1 MKILVLKNF
10 ATLFS
15 VCAIFVLTGCDYNN
29 PRLRKNK
36 KPISFKSIEGIN
48 YTEVSR
54 KQKNGLSFNKYGYRL
69 MPDWQLRFEPND
81 SVALYSPV
89 KKQFINFPLSR
100 GIDSIFATVRSYFK
114 MRHMSKDSLV
124 LEMLKAENDT
134 VDVVNS
140 SVYMTFYADNYIK
153 NKLHTNTEGARHVSH
168 RDSLFIKQMAEKANA
183 DIRKAFAAQQPPN
196 FISKRP
202 AMQVSTWLRTPKY
215 LYNNYDASDN
225 YMTPTFNIT
234 LSKAYRNFD
243 YSLSV
248 FVDAKGQMVYR
259 RPMVGFYG
267 DDLAEAN
274 YVKISKFILDNY
286 LKPYLTVV
294 PGQTLSIPHTTI
306 VTLHVHGRQPGYAQT
321 VSANN

>member
-1 MKILVLKNF
+1 VKILLLKNSVL
-10 ATLFS
+10 LFS
-15 VCAIFVLTGCDYNN
+15 VCAILALSGCDYNN

-36 KPISFKSIEGIN
+36 KPISFKSIEGIS

-54 KQKNGLSFNKYGYRL
+54 KQKNGLSFNEYGYR
-69 MPDWQLRFEPND
+69 MIPDWQLRFEAND
-81 SVALYSPV
+81 SLALYSPV

-124 LEMLKAENDT
+124 LERLQAENDT
-134 VDVVNS
+134 VDVVHSN
-140 SVYMTFYADNYIK
+140 VYMTFYADNYIK
-153 NKLHTNTEGARHVSH
+153 NKLHSNTEGARHVSH
-168 RDSLFIKQMAEKANA
+168 SDSLFIKHLAEKANA
-183 DIRKAFAAQQPPN
+183 DIKKAFAAQQPPN
-196 FISKRP
+196 FISKRQ
-202 AMQVSTWLRTPKY
+202 AMQVSNWLRVPKY

-225 YMTPTFNIT
+225 YMTPTFDIT
-234 LSKAYRNFD
+234 LNKAYKNFD
-243 YSLSV
+243 YSFSV

-259 RPMVGFYG
+259 MPMVGFYG

-274 YVKISKFILDNY
+274 YVKISKSILDNY

-294 PGQTLSIPHTTI
+294 PGQTLSIPHSTI